1 MTTTSRRSS
10 DPLGRAATQVH
21 RVEEALDSQEIFLL
35 WLEEARQHATLS
47 DLVRSLRGLPEG
59 AQPLFFLTEK
69 AETTARHRLGPDA
82 SARIYAGVRDAVRE
96 ISALYYLFVE
106 LNVRVAHER
115 RMMWAHLALL
125 SHALTAWGRDQL
137 SGKASPIASQVRGY
151 LRDLVLWHS
160 VVETISERR
169 YHGHDVLLPGPRQ
182 QLDDLKAQAEQ
193 LLARFNDHLEFLVWQ
208 RQEHGKRTPELPQP
222 ISWEALRDEL
232 ADEVAA
238 EVSLLVDVA
247 RAEACGMMGED
258 QRALA
263 FAERH
268 L

>member
-1 MTTTSRRSS
+1 LTRWDARRLKSI
-10 DPLGRAATQVH
+10 
-21 RVEEALDSQEIFLL
+21 EEALDSQEIMLL
-35 WLEEARQHATLS
+35 WLEDARQHATLS
-47 DLVRSLRGLPEG
+47 DLVRSLRGLPDG

-106 LNVRVAHER
+106 VNVRVDHER
-115 RMMWAHLALL
+115 RLMWAHLALL
-125 SHALTAWGRDQL
+125 SHAITAWSRDEL
-137 SGKASPIASQVRGY
+137 SRKTPPIEKQVRGY
-151 LRDLVLWHS
+151 LRDLVVWHR

-169 YHGHDVLLPGPRQ
+169 YQGYDVLLPGPRKE
-182 QLDDLKAQAEQ
+182 LDDLKAQAEN
-193 LLARFNDHLEFLVWQ
+193 LLARFNDHLDYLVWK
-208 RQEHGKRTPELPQP
+208 RQESGKRTPRLPKP
-222 ISWEALRDEL
+222 IEWETLCAEL
-232 ADEVAA
+232 ADHVAA
-238 EVSLLVDVA
+238 RVSLLVDVA
-247 RAEACGMMGED
+247 RAEACQMMGED